1 VYNRYGR
8 RDNKYK
14 ARIKIL
20 VKAIGAEKF
29 AAEVE
34 EEWKFSKDGPGTL
47 TQAEFDRVAQY
58 FQPPPTKSCRH
69 RRIVRK
75 APAREQGVRRWVNRN
90 VHAHKVPGYAS
101 VTLSTKPGP
110 ASPRAMPRRADGRGG
125 RPGRPLQLRRT
136 ARGARAEPGAA
147 DVKKRDLFALWEAR
161 RRPAWPRPTSA
172 C

>member
-58 FQPPPTKSCRH
+58 FQPPAYEKLADTDASFEKH
-69 RRIVRK
+69 LLENK
-75 APAREQGVRRWVNRN
+75 AFARWVNRN
-90 VHAHKVPGYAS
+90 VHAHKVPGYA
-101 VTLSTKPGP
+101 VTLSPSRSGVAPGDATP
-110 ASPRAMPRRADGRGG
+110 SRWTRWPTWPTATASANCAW
-125 RPGRPLQLRRT
+125 RT
-136 ARGARAEPGAA
+136 SRT
-147 DVKKRDLFALWEAR
+147 WCC
-161 RRPAWPRPTSA
+161 PT
-172 C
+172 

>member
-1 VYNRYGR
+1 MRAAIRVYNRYGR

-58 FQPPPTKSCRH
+58 FQPPAYEKLPTPTHRSKSTCSRT
-69 RRIVRK
+69 RRS
-75 APAREQGVRRWVNRN
+75 
-90 VHAHKVPGYAS
+90 HAG
-101 VTLSTKPGP
+101 ST
-110 ASPRAMPRRADGRGG
+110 ATCTRTRCRAMHP
-125 RPGRPLQLRRT
+125 
-136 ARGARAEPGAA
+136 
-147 DVKKRDLFALWEAR
+147 
-161 RRPAWPRPTSA
+161 
-172 C
+172 